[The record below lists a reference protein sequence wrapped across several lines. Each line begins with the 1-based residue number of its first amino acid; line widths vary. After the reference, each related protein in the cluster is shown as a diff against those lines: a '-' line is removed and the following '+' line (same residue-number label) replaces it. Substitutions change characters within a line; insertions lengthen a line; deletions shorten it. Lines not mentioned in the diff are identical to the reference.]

1 MKQERFVAL
10 HDAGWSEVESWMRG
24 SGRKAWSSAL
34 AERGLDFPSQYRR
47 ICQHLAMAR
56 ARGYSHEVT
65 DRLQRIVDQGHRL
78 LYRPPAP
85 RWHRVGEFIVAG
97 FPRLVRREWKAMAI
111 AAALLYLPTIACLL
125 LIHFRP
131 DVAGM
136 IFSGQALDR
145 FEQMYNPARDKIGRT
160 SGTDVAMFGFYV
172 LNNVGIAFRTF
183 AAGLFF
189 GIGAI
194 YVLVTNGI
202 MFGGVAGHLDAIGYG
217 GPFWRFVAAHSS
229 FELTA
234 IVIAG
239 GAGLRLGYTLLA
251 PGRMRRG
258 DALREAGGVGAQ
270 LVLGAFLML
279 VVAAFIE
286 AFWSSVAA
294 FPDVVK
300 FGSAALLWSL
310 VITWLTFG
318 GRGRRSGD

>member
-1 MKQERFVAL
+1 MRQERFVAL
-10 HDAGWSEVESWMRG
+10 HDAGWAEVEAWMRG
-24 SGRKAWSSAL
+24 SGRKAWSSVL
-34 AERGLDFPSQYRR
+34 AEQGLDFPSQYRR

-97 FPRLVRREWKAMAI
+97 FPRLVRREWKAMLI
-111 AAALLYLPTIACLL
+111 AAALLYLPTIACML

-131 DVAGM
+131 DMAGM
-136 IFSGQALDR
+136 IFSGQMLDK
-145 FEQMYNPARDKIGRT
+145 FEQMYDPARDRIGRT
-160 SGTDVAMFGFYV
+160 NGTDVAMFGFYV
-172 LNNVGIAFRTF
+172 MNNVSIAFRTF

-189 GIGAI
+189 GIGAV
-194 YVLVTNGI
+194 YVLVANGI
-202 MFGGVAGHLDAIGYG
+202 LFGGVAGHLDAIGYG

-251 PGRMRRG
+251 PGRLRRG
-258 DALREAGGVGAQ
+258 EALRQAGGVGAQ

-300 FGSAALLWSL
+300 FGSAALLWLL
-310 VITWLTFG
+310 VTVWLLFG
-318 GRGRRSGD
+318 GRGRRLGD